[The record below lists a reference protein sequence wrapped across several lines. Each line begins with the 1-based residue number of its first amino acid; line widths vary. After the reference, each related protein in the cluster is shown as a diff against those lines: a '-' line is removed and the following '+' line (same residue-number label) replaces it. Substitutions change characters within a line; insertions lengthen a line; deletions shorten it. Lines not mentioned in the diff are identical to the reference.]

1 MLNLANSI
9 NRLNLLVQQTK
20 LTESLQQHSQTN
32 RSRMIAGT
40 PQTVFI
46 GDLPKELS
54 LVELYEYLK
63 EQVGGDCE
71 VVLKRYLIKSFTV
84 FLIDRPA
91 LKYFY
96 YAFCRFPDIMQAR
109 KLVTELKFPELH
121 GKVCRA
127 LPYDKDLLR
136 NCAPKSNIFV
146 KGFGSHW
153 SHKDLYDNFAQFGDI
168 LSARVSIKDSYESRG
183 FGFIQFTTP

>member
-1 MLNLANSI
+1 
-9 NRLNLLVQQTK
+9 
-20 LTESLQQHSQTN
+20 
-32 RSRMIAGT
+32 
-40 PQTVFI
+40 
-46 GDLPKELS
+46 
-54 LVELYEYLK
+54 
-63 EQVGGDCE
+63 
-71 VVLKRYLIKSFTV
+71 
-84 FLIDRPA
+84 
-91 LKYFY
+91 
-96 YAFCRFPDIMQAR
+96 MQAS

-153 SHKDLYDNFAQFGDI
+153 SHKDLHDNFAQFGQI

>member
-54 LVELYEYLK
+54 LVELYEFLK
-63 EQVGGDCE
+63 EQVGDCE
-71 VVLKRYLIKSFTV
+71 VVLKRYLIKILTV
-84 FLIDRPA
+84 FLLI
-91 LKYFY
+91 
-96 YAFCRFPDIMQAR
+96 
-109 KLVTELKFPELH
+109 
-121 GKVCRA
+121 G
-127 LPYDKDLLR
+127 LP
-136 NCAPKSNIFV
+136 
-146 KGFGSHW
+146 
-153 SHKDLYDNFAQFGDI
+153 
-168 LSARVSIKDSYESRG
+168 
-183 FGFIQFTTP
+183 

>member
-20 LTESLQQHSQTN
+20 LTETLQQHQAT
-32 RSRMIAGT
+32 SRMIAGT

-54 LVELYEYLK
+54 LVELYEFLK
-63 EQVGGDCE
+63 EQVGDCE
-71 VVLKRYLIKSFTV
+71 VVLK
-84 FLIDRPA
+84 RPA

-96 YAFCRFPDIMQAR
+96 YAFCRFPDIIQAR
-109 KLVTELKFPELH
+109 RLLNDIKFPELH
-121 GKVCRA
+121 GQTCRA

-136 NCAPKSNIFV
+136 NCQPKSNIFV
-146 KGFGSHW
+146 KGFGTHW
-153 SHKDLYDNFAQFGDI
+153 THKDLHEQFSQFG
-168 LSARVSIKDSYESRG
+168 
-183 FGFIQFTTP
+183 